1 MSQDHRTRSD
11 TMPPA
16 RRIGFRDILAPI
28 RPEDFLENSFGR
40 EALYL
45 PGPNARF
52 DGVLSWRGVTGLLNM
67 SALWSA
73 TTLKLV
79 LDGRNVQPEEYCI
92 TGHSRDGATIAQP
105 DPERVQALIRQG
117 ATVSLNRVET
127 MIPEIAAIAAG
138 LQCWFDGE
146 TVCDIDCSRGGHQGF
161 QSQFNMHDVFLLQV
175 DGTKSWNIYEGTF
188 EETVDLEGYRPNS
201 FPDSHHATARGKVE
215 AQITMTPGDVLY
227 IPRGRYHDALASSE
241 ASLHMTFGI
250 DFMSGFHF
258 LEAIADAL
266 LEDPF
271 VRQPLP
277 RFDRPDAH
285 RAHMKKL
292 AEHVHAYTLK
302 PELARGI
309 RAHQRQRAFAH
320 CFPAYDLPTAA
331 PKQVLRVRSLNTQL
345 VRRGAHWRLDRPNG
359 AADLSNA
366 EAQLAD
372 WLLPQDFI
380 IADEAESAFGD
391 DLPVTAV
398 LERFQ
403 SIGLLDAI

>member
-1 MSQDHRTRSD
+1 M
-11 TMPPA
+11 MPPA
-16 RRIGFRDILAPI
+16 RRIGFRDILAPV
-28 RPEDFLENSFGR
+28 RPEDFLANSFGR

-45 PGPNARF
+45 PGPEKRF
-52 DGVLSWRGVTGLLNM
+52 DGVFSWQRVTDLLNM
-67 SALWSA
+67 SSLWSA
-73 TTLKLV
+73 TTLKVV
-79 LDGRNVQPEEYCI
+79 LDGRTVQPEEYCI
-92 TGHSRDGATIAQP
+92 TGQNRDGGTVAQP

-117 ATVSLNRVET
+117 ATISLNLVET

-146 TVCDIDCSRGGHQGF
+146 TVCNIYCSWGGHQGF
-161 QSQFNMHDVFLLQV
+161 QSHFDVHDVFVLQI
-175 DGTKSWNIYEGTF
+175 DGTKSWNIYDGSF
-188 EETVDLEGYRPNS
+188 EETVNLEGYRSNS
-201 FPDSHHATARGKVE
+201 FPDSYHATARGRVE
-215 AQITMTPGDVLY
+215 SKITMTPGDVLY

-258 LEAIADAL
+258 LGAIADAL
-266 LEDPF
+266 LQDPF
-271 VRQPLP
+271 VWQPLP

-309 RAHQRQRAFAH
+309 RAHQRQRAFAY
-320 CFPAYDLPTAA
+320 CFPAYDLPTAT

-345 VRRGAHWRLDRPNG
+345 VRRGANWRLEQPNG
-359 AADLSNA
+359 GADLSDA
-366 EAQLAD
+366 EARLAD

-380 IADEAESAFGD
+380 LADEAESAFGD
-391 DLPVTAV
+391 DLPVPTV